1 MNKKKCVISGSNGY
15 LGKQLSS
22 IFKKAGW
29 KVVELSSSNTKE
41 QFNFDLK
48 NVENFKYDLLENCN
62 LLIHTAYDFSTS
74 NFEKSFSIN
83 VNGSKKLFTLAK
95 KMNVEKIIHI
105 STLSSFN
112 KTKSIYGKTKLE
124 IEKTAKEYG
133 VINLRAGLFFGG
145 ESKLIEKISN
155 ICKKIP
161 IIPLIGN
168 GNFKLHLC
176 HYEDLSN
183 FIINIYNDKYCDVSK
198 IYYCCSKTIVTFK
211 QLIKK
216 ISNNKLTM
224 PVPVYLII
232 FFLKLIEKMKIKLPL
247 NSDNL
252 YGLIVYNNEIEFEN
266 SDKYK
271 IFFRTL

>member
-1 MNKKKCVISGSNGY
+1 MNKKKCVITGSNGY
-15 LGKQLSS
+15 LGKQLSI

-29 KVVELSSSNTKE
+29 DVLELSSSNKFE
-41 QFNFDLK
+41 QFKFDLK
-48 NVENFKYDLLENCN
+48 DVENFKYDLLEKCN
-62 LLIHTAYDFSTS
+62 LLIHTAYDFSAKNLNES
-74 NFEKSFSIN
+74 ISIN
-83 VNGSKKLFTLAK
+83 VNGSEKLFNFAK
-95 KMNVEKIIHI
+95 KKNVEKIIHI
-105 STLSSFN
+105 SSLSSFN
-112 KTKSIYGKTKLE
+112 KAKSIYGKTKLE
-124 IEKTAKEYG
+124 IENVSKKYG

-145 ESKLIEKISN
+145 DSKLIEKIGN

-183 FIINIYNDKYCDVSK
+183 FIINVYNEKYFDVSK
-198 IYYCCSKTIVTFK
+198 IYYCCSKTSVTFK
-211 QLIKK
+211 QLVKK
-216 ISNNKLTM
+216 ISNNKLTI

-232 FFLKLIEKMKIKLPL
+232 FFLKMIEIMKIKLPL
-247 NSDNL
+247 NLDNL
-252 YGLIVYNNEIEFEN
+252 YGLILYNNEIEFEN